1 MAVPATNPNFQ
12 FSSEVE
18 YLDTAPVNSG
28 ANSGSFQQNFYDA
41 VPMGNIPSSGVFD
54 LGGFAGSQSTNPTVA
69 ALETLSVPDLIQM
82 VVVYA
87 FLIAAALSAIFIF
100 VGGISFILS
109 GGNDEKIKQAVNT
122 IRYAIVGLIVTIL
135 SFTLVTIVGRM
146 FGFNF
151 LEYISYAKIKNSVN
165 QLTSSVSQQP
175 GNAFEIQR

>member
-1 MAVPATNPNFQ
+1 MAIPATDPNFQ

-18 YLDTAPVNSG
+18 YLDSTPVINNAAQNAGGGFYQNIGGGSSGFNINDYTSSG
-28 ANSGSFQQNFYDA
+28 AN
-41 VPMGNIPSSGVFD
+41 
-54 LGGFAGSQSTNPTVA
+54 PTVS
-69 ALETLSVPDLIQM
+69 ALESLSLPDIIQM
-82 VVVYA
+82 AVVYA

-151 LEYISYAKIKNSVN
+151 MEYISYAKIKNSVN

-175 GNAFEIQR
+175 SNAFQIQP

>member
-1 MAVPATNPNFQ
+1 MAVPATNPNFE

-18 YLDTAPVNSG
+18 YLDTTPVGNVGNGNSG
-28 ANSGSFQQNFYDA
+28 ENFYQNNLNTNTGNNMNFDTGTFSSGS
-41 VPMGNIPSSGVFD
+41 
-54 LGGFAGSQSTNPTVA
+54 GGNPTVA

-82 VVVYA
+82 TVVYA

-109 GGNDEKIKQAVNT
+109 GGNDEKIKKAVNT

-151 LEYISYAKIKNSVN
+151 MEYISYSKIKNSLN
-165 QLTSSVSQQP
+165 QLTSSVSQEP
-175 GNAFEIQR
+175 SNAFEIQR